1 MKVSI
6 SDHLDWKLDCITV
19 GPLEM
24 NSWIIHSSKYNSAIL
39 VDPGDEPNVLL
50 RAIDK
55 TKCELKAI
63 ICTHGH
69 FDHIGATAAIQR
81 NWDLPLLAHENG
93 KPVIETLQAVQST
106 YGFPRT
112 EDPVV
117 EYFSGENS
125 QLKLGDHDIEL
136 VHTPGHCP
144 GHIVIKLPENVIV
157 GDLIFARSV
166 GRTDLPGGNFP
177 TLEKSIRTVLYTLN
191 EKTALHPGHGP
202 STTVGQEMEHNP
214 FVR

>member
-6 SDHLDWKLDCITV
+6 SEQLGWELDCITV

-24 NSWIIHSSKYNSAIL
+24 NAWIIHSPEYNSAIL
-39 VDPGDEPNVLL
+39 VDPGDEPSVLL
-50 RAIDK
+50 RAIDA
-55 TKCELKAI
+55 TKCELKSI

-69 FDHIGATAAIQR
+69 FDHISATAAIQKV
-81 NWDLPLLAHENG
+81 WSLPLLAHEDG
-93 KPVIETLQAVQST
+93 MPLIETMQSVQSS

-112 EDPVV
+112 ENPEV

-125 QLKLGDHDIEL
+125 KLKLGIHDLDLI
-136 VHTPGHCP
+136 HTPGHCP

-166 GRTDLPGGNFP
+166 GRTDLPGGSFP
-177 TLEKSIRTVLYTLN
+177 TLEKSIRTVLYILDG
-191 EKTALHPGHGP
+191 KTALHPGHGP
-202 STTVGQEMEHNP
+202 STSVGEEMEHNP